1 MDSTEVVVPKKT
13 RASKNGRKE
22 PVETPT
28 STVVP
33 KKTRKTKSTAKL
45 VETEDPIEPVQIVNN
60 VILHLK
66 CTTAD
71 LEEHDMLM
79 TRRLIDPLK
88 YNPDVPPEVETYD
101 IIKLN
106 ACEYDTTCRTAS
118 TLTTESGYLRP
129 DFTKTIN
136 PLCCK
141 CKTNEWQDDV
151 EDTDAEKRELKQK
164 LRDLK
169 VQLYK
174 NSVDCNKKSACFWD
188 TCEYDNPACRIPL
201 YIMGDTIHGYGS
213 FCRPECAVAY
223 LFQEN
228 IDDSTKFERYQLI
241 NRIYGPIYNY
251 KKNIKPAPSPYYT
264 LDKYYGDLS
273 IQEYRRLLKSE
284 HLLMVV
290 EKPFTRV
297 LPELHE
303 DNDELMT
310 NVYGI
315 NKASASTGGIFK
327 VKRQSERPV
336 GPSKSSVIADKFTK

>member
-1 MDSTEVVVPKKT
+1 MESTSIKKP
-13 RASKNGRKE
+13 RAGRKTASSNE
-22 PVETPT
+22 DTT
-28 STVVP
+28 A
-33 KKTRKTKSTAKL
+33 KKTRKTKSTTKV
-45 VETEDPIEPVQIVNN
+45 VESDDPIEPVQIVNN

-66 CTTAD
+66 CTTSD
-71 LEEHDMLM
+71 LEEHDLML
-79 TRRLIDPLK
+79 TRNLIDPLK
-88 YNPDVPPEVETYD
+88 YSPDVPPEVEMYD
-101 IIKLN
+101 DNKLF
-106 ACEYDTTCRTAS
+106 AAEYDTENNRVASRMNTSADTCS
-118 TLTTESGYLRP
+118 L
-129 DFTKTIN
+129 
-136 PLCCK
+136 CK
-141 CKTNEWQDDV
+141 CGSKEWQDDI
-151 EDTDAEKRELKQK
+151 EETDTEKRELKQR
-164 LRDLK
+164 LRELK
-169 VQLYK
+169 IQLYK
-174 NSVDCNKKSACFWD
+174 NAVDCNKNSACFWD

-201 YIMGDTIHGYGS
+201 YILGDTIHGYGS

-228 IDDSTKFERYQLI
+228 LDDSTKFERYQLI

-264 LDKYYGDLS
+264 LDKYYGDLT

-303 DNDELMT
+303 DSDELMT

-315 NKASASTGGIFK
+315 NKTAASTGGIFK
-327 VKRQSERPV
+327 VKRQSERPS